1 MRRAGAVL
9 ILLLAGFLA
18 SAAPAAAV
26 TTPWQISASP
36 TSLMQGQATQ
46 VTMTVVGGSSPMGL
60 LTITAKAGFSIV
72 GAAVL
77 STPPGKTWT
86 ASVQGSVASFR
97 TTTDPQRLELG
108 ETARFAVTAVP
119 VGPSYPGWI
128 AKAYQEFTTSSP
140 ACGLPATPLRAF
152 TIIGASTPTPG
163 PTQTPMPTPAS
174 SSTPTPA
181 SGPTQASS
189 TGPGES
195 ASPTAEPSA
204 TVSPAGSS
212 GPSAAGSPKA
222 GPGGSTGGSRGGQR
236 SPGPIW
242 QGTSAL
248 DVPAL
253 PGGGGSVSISGLDG
267 LSSLGLY
274 SWLVPGFFL
283 GLPGLLVLLVALLQ
297 ASAGAA
303 FLPIIRRVLGGF
315 GLGRRRETERV

>member
-1 MRRAGAVL
+1 MRRTGAAF
-9 ILLLAGFLA
+9 LLSLAGLFA
-18 SAAPAAAV
+18 CVAPAAAAAA
-26 TTPWQISASP
+26 TPWQISASP
-36 TSLMQGQATQ
+36 TSLVYGQATQ
-46 VTMTVVGGSSPMGL
+46 VTLTVVGGSSPMGL
-60 LTITAKAGFSIV
+60 LTITVKAGFSIV

-152 TIIGASTPTPG
+152 TITGASTPTPG
-163 PTQTPMPTPAS
+163 PTQAPTPTA
-174 SSTPTPA
+174 TPTPA
-181 SGPTQASS
+181 AGPTQTPS
-189 TGPGES
+189 
-195 ASPTAEPSA
+195 AEPG
-204 TVSPAGSS
+204 GSS
-212 GPSAAGSPKA
+212 GPNPSPSGTAIASSMGPVGGSPAPGTSKPGSSGSV
-222 GPGGSTGGSRGGQR
+222 GPR
-236 SPGPIW
+236 SSQQVIW
-242 QGTSAL
+242 QGTSSL
-248 DVPAL
+248 DIPEL

-283 GLPGLLVLLVALLQ
+283 GLPGLLVLLVAVLQ
-297 ASAGAA
+297 AGAGAA
-303 FLPIIRRVLGGF
+303 FLPIIRRVLGGS
-315 GLGRRRETERV
+315 GPGGGGREQRASG